1 MSLEKAVRRHAAD
14 QMGILDRWCMDDR
27 RAALAVILEDEDRR
41 SIQTIL
47 RGAQQGTAAEVR
59 MAGLIPTTSLP
70 ERALLTLAGQPTP
83 TDVIR
88 MLALWNHPLGVP
100 LVAAASG
107 PHPSLFEIEVELQR
121 AFARRASARAHQGGS
136 QLVEYVE
143 QVVDVMNTW
152 SALLHFVE
160 RDPAIVDMTFVEGG
174 RWITRDVFHKLMTR
188 SVGGH
193 NAACADRLAEPGG
206 AGRSEWRSADHWFCD
221 RASSRSRQF
230 EKDHMG
236 RRPRGARGADPS
248 RNGGRM
254 KGQRLVVISSPGLS
268 AGFALAGVPVF
279 EAADGADAARQIDHL
294 ADAMNTG
301 VVIIDE
307 PLYDDLPDE
316 VRRNLRRSP
325 LPVVIPVPGP
335 DWTTETTAHEYIV
348 EILRRAIGYRVKLQ

>member
-1 MSLEKAVRRHAAD
+1 MSLERAVRRHAAD
-14 QMGILDRWCMDDR
+14 QMGILDRWCIDDR

-174 RWITRDVFHKLMTR
+174 RWITRDVFHKLMTLETR
-188 SVGGH
+188 PQVEK
-193 NAACADRLAEPGG
+193 RLAWEL
-206 AGRSEWRSADHWFCD
+206 RRSALGSAFQGEIEDLAQLEGTML
-221 RASSRSRQF
+221 RAQIDWQNRAVRV
-230 EKDHMG
+230 
-236 RRPRGARGADPS
+236 DPS
-248 RNGGRM
+248 GAAP
-254 KGQRLVVISSPGLS
+254 II
-268 AGFALAGVPVF
+268 GFAIELRA
-279 EAADGADAARQIDHL
+279 E
-294 ADAMNTG
+294 
-301 VVIIDE
+301 VV
-307 PLYDDLPDE
+307 
-316 VRRNLRRSP
+316 NLRRIIWGVALEAP
-325 LPVVIPVPGP
+325 AALIQAEMVV
-335 DWTTETTAHEYIV
+335 A
-348 EILRRAIGYRVKLQ
+348 

>member
-174 RWITRDVFHKLMTR
+174 RWITRDVFHKLMTLETR
-188 SVGGH
+188 PQVEK
-193 NAACADRLAEPGG
+193 RLAWEL
-206 AGRSEWRSADHWFCD
+206 RRSALGSAFQGEIEDLAQLEGTML
-221 RASSRSRQF
+221 RAQIDWQNRAVRV
-230 EKDHMG
+230 
-236 RRPRGARGADPS
+236 DPS
-248 RNGGRM
+248 GAAP
-254 KGQRLVVISSPGLS
+254 II
-268 AGFALAGVPVF
+268 GFAIELRA
-279 EAADGADAARQIDHL
+279 E
-294 ADAMNTG
+294 
-301 VVIIDE
+301 VV
-307 PLYDDLPDE
+307 
-316 VRRNLRRSP
+316 NLRRIIWGVALEAP
-325 LPVVIPVPGP
+325 AALIQAEMVVA
-335 DWTTETTAHEYIV
+335 W
-348 EILRRAIGYRVKLQ
+348 RASDSW

>member
-1 MSLEKAVRRHAAD
+1 MSLERAVRRHAAD
-14 QMGILDRWCMDDR
+14 QMGILDRWCMDER

-41 SIQTIL
+41 SIQAIL
-47 RGAQQGTAAEVR
+47 RGAQQGTATEVR

-88 MLALWNHPLGVP
+88 MLALWNHPLGIP

-174 RWITRDVFHKLMTR
+174 RWISRDVFHKLMTLETR
-188 SVGGH
+188 PQVEK
-193 NAACADRLAEPGG
+193 RLAWEL
-206 AGRSEWRSADHWFCD
+206 RKSALGNAFQGEIEDLAQLEGTML
-221 RASSRSRQF
+221 RAQIDWQNRAVRV
-230 EKDHMG
+230 
-236 RRPRGARGADPS
+236 DPS
-248 RNGGRM
+248 GAAP
-254 KGQRLVVISSPGLS
+254 II
-268 AGFALAGVPVF
+268 GFAIELRA
-279 EAADGADAARQIDHL
+279 E
-294 ADAMNTG
+294 
-301 VVIIDE
+301 VV
-307 PLYDDLPDE
+307 
-316 VRRNLRRSP
+316 NLRRIIWGVALKAP
-325 LPVVIPVPGP
+325 AALIQAEMVV
-335 DWTTETTAHEYIV
+335 A
-348 EILRRAIGYRVKLQ
+348 

>member
-1 MSLEKAVRRHAAD
+1 MARYLGDINTRARGLRTHLLPTSDLERLARATSLLALQRELSGLGYVRSDAPATAMSLERAVRRHAAD
-14 QMGILDRWCMDDR
+14 QMGILDRWCMDER

-41 SIQTIL
+41 SIQAIL
-47 RGAQQGTAAEVR
+47 RGAQQGTATEVR

-88 MLALWNHPLGVP
+88 MLALWNHPLGIP

-174 RWITRDVFHKLMTR
+174 RWISRDVFHKLMTLETR
-188 SVGGH
+188 PQVEK
-193 NAACADRLAEPGG
+193 RLAWEL
-206 AGRSEWRSADHWFCD
+206 RKSALGNAFQGEIEDLAQLEGTML
-221 RASSRSRQF
+221 RAQIDWQNRAVRV
-230 EKDHMG
+230 
-236 RRPRGARGADPS
+236 DPS
-248 RNGGRM
+248 GAAP
-254 KGQRLVVISSPGLS
+254 II
-268 AGFALAGVPVF
+268 GFAIELRA
-279 EAADGADAARQIDHL
+279 E
-294 ADAMNTG
+294 
-301 VVIIDE
+301 VV
-307 PLYDDLPDE
+307 
-316 VRRNLRRSP
+316 NLRRIIWGVALEAP
-325 LPVVIPVPGP
+325 AALIQAEMVV
-335 DWTTETTAHEYIV
+335 A
-348 EILRRAIGYRVKLQ
+348 

>member
-1 MSLEKAVRRHAAD
+1 MARYLGDINTRARGLRTHLLPASDLERLARATSLLALQRELSGLGYVRSDAPATAMSLERAVRRHAAD
-14 QMGILDRWCMDDR
+14 QMGILDRWCMDER

-41 SIQTIL
+41 SIQAIL
-47 RGAQQGTAAEVR
+47 RGAQQGTATEVR

-174 RWITRDVFHKLMTR
+174 RWITRDVFHKLMALETR
-188 SVGGH
+188 PQVEKRLGWELRKSALG
-193 NAACADRLAEPGG
+193 NAFQGEIEDLAQLEGTML
-206 AGRSEWRSADHWFCD
+206 
-221 RASSRSRQF
+221 RAQIDWQNRAVRV
-230 EKDHMG
+230 
-236 RRPRGARGADPS
+236 DPS
-248 RNGGRM
+248 GAAP
-254 KGQRLVVISSPGLS
+254 II
-268 AGFALAGVPVF
+268 GFAIELRA
-279 EAADGADAARQIDHL
+279 E
-294 ADAMNTG
+294 
-301 VVIIDE
+301 VV
-307 PLYDDLPDE
+307 
-316 VRRNLRRSP
+316 NLRRIIWGVALEAP
-325 LPVVIPVPGP
+325 AALIQAEMVV
-335 DWTTETTAHEYIV
+335 A
-348 EILRRAIGYRVKLQ
+348 

>member
-14 QMGILDRWCMDDR
+14 QMGILGRWCMDDR

-47 RGAQQGTAAEVR
+47 RGAQQGTATEVR

-143 QVVDVMNTW
+143 QVIDVMNTW

-174 RWITRDVFHKLMTR
+174 RWLTRDVFHKLMALETR
-188 SVGGH
+188 PQVEK
-193 NAACADRLAEPGG
+193 RLAWELRQSPL
-206 AGRSEWRSADHWFCD
+206 ASAFRGEIEDLAQLEGTML
-221 RASSRSRQF
+221 RAQIDWQNRAVRV
-230 EKDHMG
+230 
-236 RRPRGARGADPS
+236 DPS
-248 RNGGRM
+248 GAAP
-254 KGQRLVVISSPGLS
+254 II
-268 AGFALAGVPVF
+268 GFAIELRA
-279 EAADGADAARQIDHL
+279 E
-294 ADAMNTG
+294 
-301 VVIIDE
+301 VV
-307 PLYDDLPDE
+307 
-316 VRRNLRRSP
+316 NLRRIIWGVALEAP
-325 LPVVIPVPGP
+325 AALIQAEMVV
-335 DWTTETTAHEYIV
+335 A
-348 EILRRAIGYRVKLQ
+348 

>member
-1 MSLEKAVRRHAAD
+1 MSLERAVRRHAAD
-14 QMGILDRWCMDDR
+14 QMGILDRWCMDER

-41 SIQTIL
+41 SIQAIL
-47 RGAQQGTAAEVR
+47 RGAQQGTATEVR

-88 MLALWNHPLGVP
+88 MLALWNHPLGIP

-174 RWITRDVFHKLMTR
+174 RWISRDVFHKLMTLETR
-188 SVGGH
+188 PQVEK
-193 NAACADRLAEPGG
+193 RLAWEL
-206 AGRSEWRSADHWFCD
+206 RKSALGNAFQGEIEDLAQLEGTML
-221 RASSRSRQF
+221 RAQIDWQNRAVRV
-230 EKDHMG
+230 
-236 RRPRGARGADPS
+236 DPS
-248 RNGGRM
+248 GAAP
-254 KGQRLVVISSPGLS
+254 II
-268 AGFALAGVPVF
+268 GFAIELRA
-279 EAADGADAARQIDHL
+279 E
-294 ADAMNTG
+294 
-301 VVIIDE
+301 VV
-307 PLYDDLPDE
+307 
-316 VRRNLRRSP
+316 NLRRIIWGVALEAP
-325 LPVVIPVPGP
+325 AALIQAEMVV
-335 DWTTETTAHEYIV
+335 A
-348 EILRRAIGYRVKLQ
+348 

>member
-1 MSLEKAVRRHAAD
+1 MARYLGDINTRARGLRTHLLPASDLERLARATSLLALQRELSALGYVRSDAPATAMSLEKAVRRHAAG
-14 QMGILDRWCMDDR
+14 QMRILDRWCMDER

-47 RGAQQGTAAEVR
+47 RGAQQGTATEVR

-88 MLALWNHPLGVP
+88 MLALWNHPLGVS

-174 RWITRDVFHKLMTR
+174 RWITRDVFHKLMTLETR
-188 SVGGH
+188 PQVEK
-193 NAACADRLAEPGG
+193 RLAWELRKSALGN
-206 AGRSEWRSADHWFCD
+206 AFQSEIEDLAQLEGTML
-221 RASSRSRQF
+221 RAQIDWQNRAVRV
-230 EKDHMG
+230 
-236 RRPRGARGADPS
+236 DPS
-248 RNGGRM
+248 GAAP
-254 KGQRLVVISSPGLS
+254 II
-268 AGFALAGVPVF
+268 GFAIELRA
-279 EAADGADAARQIDHL
+279 E
-294 ADAMNTG
+294 
-301 VVIIDE
+301 VV
-307 PLYDDLPDE
+307 
-316 VRRNLRRSP
+316 NLRRIIWGVALEAP
-325 LPVVIPVPGP
+325 AALIQAEMVV
-335 DWTTETTAHEYIV
+335 A
-348 EILRRAIGYRVKLQ
+348 

>member
-1 MSLEKAVRRHAAD
+1 MARYLGDINTRARGLRTHLLPTSDLERLARATSLLALQRELSGLGYVRSDAPATAMSLERAVRRHAAD
-14 QMGILDRWCMDDR
+14 QMRILDRWCMDER

-41 SIQTIL
+41 SIQAIL
-47 RGAQQGTAAEVR
+47 RGAQQGTATEVR

-174 RWITRDVFHKLMTR
+174 RWITRDVFHKLMALETR
-188 SVGGH
+188 PQVEKRLGWELRKSALG
-193 NAACADRLAEPGG
+193 NAFQGEIEDLA
-206 AGRSEWRSADHWFCD
+206 
-221 RASSRSRQF
+221 QF
-230 EKDHMG
+230 EGTMLRAQIDWQN
-236 RRPRGARGADPS
+236 RAVRVDPS
-248 RNGGRM
+248 GAAP
-254 KGQRLVVISSPGLS
+254 II
-268 AGFALAGVPVF
+268 GFAIELRA
-279 EAADGADAARQIDHL
+279 E
-294 ADAMNTG
+294 
-301 VVIIDE
+301 VV
-307 PLYDDLPDE
+307 
-316 VRRNLRRSP
+316 NLRRIIWGVALKAP
-325 LPVVIPVPGP
+325 AALIQAEMVV
-335 DWTTETTAHEYIV
+335 A
-348 EILRRAIGYRVKLQ
+348 

>member
-1 MSLEKAVRRHAAD
+1 MARYLGDINTRARGLRTHLLPASDLERLARATSLLALQRELSGLGYVRSDAPATAMSLEKAVRRHAAD

-47 RGAQQGTAAEVR
+47 RGAQQGTATEVR

-88 MLALWNHPLGVP
+88 MLALWHHPLGVP

-143 QVVDVMNTW
+143 QVIDVMNTW

-174 RWITRDVFHKLMTR
+174 RWLTRDVFHKLMALETR
-188 SVGGH
+188 PQVEK
-193 NAACADRLAEPGG
+193 RLAWELRQSPL
-206 AGRSEWRSADHWFCD
+206 ASAFRGEIEDLAQLEGTML
-221 RASSRSRQF
+221 RAQIDWQNRAVRV
-230 EKDHMG
+230 
-236 RRPRGARGADPS
+236 DPS
-248 RNGGRM
+248 GAAP
-254 KGQRLVVISSPGLS
+254 II
-268 AGFALAGVPVF
+268 GFAIELRA
-279 EAADGADAARQIDHL
+279 E
-294 ADAMNTG
+294 
-301 VVIIDE
+301 VV
-307 PLYDDLPDE
+307 
-316 VRRNLRRSP
+316 NLRRIIWGVALEAP
-325 LPVVIPVPGP
+325 AALIQAEMVV
-335 DWTTETTAHEYIV
+335 A
-348 EILRRAIGYRVKLQ
+348 

>member
-1 MSLEKAVRRHAAD
+1 MARYLGDINTRARGLRTHLLPTSDLERLARATSLLALQRELSGLGYVRSDAPATAMSLERAVRRHAAD
-14 QMGILDRWCMDDR
+14 QMGILDRWCMDER

-41 SIQTIL
+41 SIQAIL
-47 RGAQQGTAAEVR
+47 RGAQQGTATEVR

-88 MLALWNHPLGVP
+88 MLALWSHPLGIP

-174 RWITRDVFHKLMTR
+174 RWISRDVFHKLMTLETR
-188 SVGGH
+188 PQVEK
-193 NAACADRLAEPGG
+193 RLAWEL
-206 AGRSEWRSADHWFCD
+206 RKSALGNAFQGEIEDLAQLEGTML
-221 RASSRSRQF
+221 RAQIDWQNRAVRV
-230 EKDHMG
+230 
-236 RRPRGARGADPS
+236 DPS
-248 RNGGRM
+248 GAAP
-254 KGQRLVVISSPGLS
+254 II
-268 AGFALAGVPVF
+268 GFAIELRA
-279 EAADGADAARQIDHL
+279 E
-294 ADAMNTG
+294 
-301 VVIIDE
+301 VV
-307 PLYDDLPDE
+307 
-316 VRRNLRRSP
+316 NLRRIIWGVALEAP
-325 LPVVIPVPGP
+325 AALIQAEMVV
-335 DWTTETTAHEYIV
+335 A
-348 EILRRAIGYRVKLQ
+348 

>member
-1 MSLEKAVRRHAAD
+1 MARYLGDINTRARGLRTHLLPASDLERLARATSLLALQRELSGLGYVRSDAPATAMSLERAVRRHAAD
-14 QMGILDRWCMDDR
+14 QMGILDRWCMDER

-41 SIQTIL
+41 SIQAIL
-47 RGAQQGTAAEVR
+47 RGAQQGTATEVR

-88 MLALWNHPLGVP
+88 MLALWNHPLGIP

-174 RWITRDVFHKLMTR
+174 RWISRDVFHKLMTLETR
-188 SVGGH
+188 PQVEK
-193 NAACADRLAEPGG
+193 RLAWEL
-206 AGRSEWRSADHWFCD
+206 RKSALGNAFQGEIEDLAQLEGTML
-221 RASSRSRQF
+221 RAQIDWQNRAVRV
-230 EKDHMG
+230 
-236 RRPRGARGADPS
+236 DPS
-248 RNGGRM
+248 GAAP
-254 KGQRLVVISSPGLS
+254 II
-268 AGFALAGVPVF
+268 GFAIELRA
-279 EAADGADAARQIDHL
+279 E
-294 ADAMNTG
+294 
-301 VVIIDE
+301 VV
-307 PLYDDLPDE
+307 
-316 VRRNLRRSP
+316 NLRRIIWGVALEAP
-325 LPVVIPVPGP
+325 AALIQAEMVV
-335 DWTTETTAHEYIV
+335 A
-348 EILRRAIGYRVKLQ
+348 